1 MNQRLRATTMATTA
15 MCACMVIGVAAV
27 GNSTGGERLQ
37 ETSVEI
43 SRESGPVRNPD
54 EFVRMGDAAI
64 ESLCAKVCHNV
75 DKVFVARRS
84 PRDWALVIAD
94 MTRRGARGSPDERE
108 LVRRY
113 LTWSFG
119 VVSVNGS
126 SAEDLAAVIGV
137 PIATAEAIV
146 AHRQRRGRFADMD
159 ALAQVEGL
167 DRATL
172 EAQIDALRFD

>member
-1 MNQRLRATTMATTA
+1 MDLRTRVTTMATTA
-15 MCACMVIGVAAV
+15 MCVCIAIGVAAV
-27 GNSTGGERLQ
+27 GNSPRGERLQ
-37 ETSVEI
+37 GASVETSREI
-43 SRESGPVRNPD
+43 GPVRNPD
-54 EFVRMGDAAI
+54 EFSQTGDAAI

-75 DKVFVARRS
+75 DKVFAARRS

-94 MTRRGARGSPDERE
+94 MTRRGAKGSPDERE

-119 VVSVNGS
+119 VVTVNSS

-137 PIATAEAIV
+137 PIETAQAIV

>member
-1 MNQRLRATTMATTA
+1 MDRLTRVTTVARAA
-15 MCACMVIGVAAV
+15 MCLCIAIGVAAA
-27 GNSTGGERLQ
+27 GNTPVGGESQDVSDRTAQ
-37 ETSVEI
+37 AA
-43 SRESGPVRNPD
+43 GPLRDPD
-54 EFVRMGDAAI
+54 EFSRIGDAAI
-64 ESLCAKVCHNV
+64 ENLCAKVCHNV

-94 MTRRGARGSPDERE
+94 MARRGAKGSSDERE

-119 VVSVNGS
+119 VVTVNSS

-137 PIATAEAIV
+137 PIAMAEAIV
-146 AHRQRRGRFADMD
+146 AHRQRRGRFADID
-159 ALAQVEGL
+159 ALAQVQGL

>member
-1 MNQRLRATTMATTA
+1 MDRRTHVTTMATIA
-15 MCACMVIGVAAV
+15 MCFCIAIGVAAV
-27 GNSTGGERLQ
+27 GNSAGGERLQ
-37 ETSVEI
+37 GASVEA
-43 SRESGPVRNPD
+43 SRDLGPLRDPD
-54 EFVRMGDAAI
+54 EFARMGDAAI

-75 DKVFVARRS
+75 DKVFAARRS

-94 MTRRGARGSPDERE
+94 MTRRGAKGSPDERE

-119 VVSVNGS
+119 VVTVNSS

-137 PIATAEAIV
+137 PIATAESIV
-146 AHRQRRGRFADMD
+146 AHRQRRGRFADVD
-159 ALAQVEGL
+159 ALAQVQGL